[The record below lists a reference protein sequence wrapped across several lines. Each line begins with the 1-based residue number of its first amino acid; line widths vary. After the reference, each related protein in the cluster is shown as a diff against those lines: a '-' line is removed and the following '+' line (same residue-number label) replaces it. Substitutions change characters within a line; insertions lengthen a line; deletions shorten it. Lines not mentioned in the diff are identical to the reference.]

1 VLFDCL
7 RWFYSWLIDSP
18 RRVDSACFRLSFE
31 PLVFNIWF
39 YLCVF
44 YAAVVV
50 SVDLFSDL
58 L

>member
-1 VLFDCL
+1 MC
-7 RWFYSWLIDSP
+7 
-18 RRVDSACFRLSFE
+18 VDIIIIYNNNNNE